1 MAKTNKI
8 LIFINVILICAFLY
22 IFFHEDYDSRIL
34 HKLGLLEPTDAVSV
48 QNPST
53 TTSEEIVTLS
63 IHEKEMNRVLRGWIN
78 CLKKLNY
85 DADVC
90 FFGDS
95 LTANSDFNKIFGG
108 GSITCCNLG
117 LSGDTLVGMAK
128 RTDMIT
134 AVKPEKIF
142 VMGGINAIK
151 GKPVEDFIKEYE
163 ELLKNIKATA
173 PDARIYVQS
182 MLPVSKEQEEIYCT
196 NDNIMKFN
204 SEIEKLALN
213 YGCVYINLYSI
224 YEKDG
229 YMDES
234 MTTDGLHLKSE
245 AYKLWADEIEK
256 YIYG

>member
-1 MAKTNKI
+1 M
-8 LIFINVILICAFLY
+8 
-22 IFFHEDYDSRIL
+22 
-34 HKLGLLEPTDAVSV
+34 
-48 QNPST
+48 
-53 TTSEEIVTLS
+53 
-63 IHEKEMNRVLRGWIN
+63 
-78 CLKKLNY
+78 
-85 DADVC
+85 
-90 FFGDS
+90 
-95 LTANSDFNKIFGG
+95 
-108 GSITCCNLG
+108 
-117 LSGDTLVGMAK
+117 SGDTLVGMAK